1 MSQKYK
7 QLGLVILMVN
17 TQMILTNGSEK
28 SVDGSRD
35 KLVQVVKLSIAPVR
49 DKYLLERLFARRDL
63 RDAAPRGISVVSG
76 LSAWYGEPREV
87 FVCSPTPD
95 GEEAVGLD
103 LGSPKPGA

>member
-17 TQMILTNGSEK
+17 TQMILTNGNEK
-28 SVDGSRD
+28 LDVSGRD
-35 KLVQVVKLSIAPVR
+35 NLVQVVKLSVSPVR
-49 DKYLLERLFARRDL
+49 DKYLLERLFGPRDL

-87 FVCSPTPD
+87 FVCSPAPV
-95 GEEAVGLD
+95 GEEDIGLD